1 MNFFQVIFVPLSAL
15 VGLIVFVRTLR
26 RRMPGRNGLFWTL
39 VWAGA
44 AVFIAFPTS
53 TALVAQ
59 RVGIGRGADLI
70 FYLATLAGLGGS
82 LYFYGRY
89 RALEALV
96 SGIIRREA
104 LRAPRRGGG
113 TEPSSDGSGV

>member
-15 VGLIVFVRTLR
+15 IALIVFVRTLR
-26 RRMPGRNGLFWTL
+26 RRMPGRNGLFWTF

-44 AVFIAFPTS
+44 AVFIAFPS
-53 TALVAQ
+53 FTALVAK
-59 RVGIGRGADLI
+59 RLGIGRGADLI
-70 FYLATLAGLGGS
+70 FYLATLAGLGGA

-96 SGIIRREA
+96 SGVIRREV
-104 LRAPRRGGG
+104 LRVPRRGGDRQA
-113 TEPSSDGSGV
+113 SSDGSIS

>member
-1 MNFFQVIFVPLSAL
+1 MNLFQVIFVPLSAL

-26 RRMPGRNGLFWTL
+26 RGMPARNGLFWTFA
-39 VWAGA
+39 WSSA
-44 AVFIAFPTS
+44 AVVIAFPTF

-59 RVGIGRGADLI
+59 QLGIGRGADLI
-70 FYLATLAGLGGS
+70 FYLATLAGLGAA

-96 SGIIRREA
+96 SGIVRREA
-104 LRAPRRGGG
+104 LRVPRHGGD
-113 TEPSSDGSGV
+113 TEASSESARS